1 MQPAD
6 IAVTLRRRTPW
17 EAMDLGLAMLQRWWR
32 LCYAPHLIVGVLV
45 VTGAWALG
53 WWLER
58 PWLAILLVWWMKP
71 LYDRLV
77 LHVLS
82 RAVFGEM
89 QSTREVLTR
98 RAGEWLGA
106 GLLPYL
112 LFRWW
117 PDMARSFNLPV
128 RQLEG
133 QTGAAGR
140 ERRTVLGRRASS
152 YAVWLTVVCL
162 NFELVLYWSLE
173 RFTQIFLP
181 AKAFEGRSLADI
193 FATGELFSQA
203 DLVAYAAA
211 VLLLEPFYV
220 AAGFALYLNRRTLL
234 EGWDVEVALRR
245 IAESRAKAPAAAVA
259 VLMACVALLVAAP
272 PAAAQEKSP
281 KQEIAEVLKAP
292 EFPHQRDTTRW
303 QRRDPGEPDREPEG
317 RAARESNGDSGF
329 SLGGALAQ
337 VAQVLFWVLAIGAL
351 GYALWWAARMLPRS
365 RGAASEAYRPP
376 ASLFGM
382 ELAPDK
388 LPADIAAAAL
398 ELARAGRLREA
409 LGLLYRGALS
419 DLVHRR
425 GVELLSSHTEAEVLG
440 LAQQALPT
448 QGGWYMDNLVKAW
461 RLSAYARR
469 DPSATDVERLA
480 NEYRGFAT

>member
-1 MQPAD
+1 
-6 IAVTLRRRTPW
+6 
-17 EAMDLGLAMLQRWWR
+17 
-32 LCYAPHLIVGVLV
+32 
-45 VTGAWALG
+45 
-53 WWLER
+53 
-58 PWLAILLVWWMKP
+58 MKP

-181 AKAFEGRSLADI
+181 AKAFEGRALTDI
-193 FATGELFSQA
+193 FVTGELFSQT
-203 DLVAYAAA
+203 DLLAYAAA

-245 IAESRAKAPAAAVA
+245 IAQRHAAAAMLIVC
-259 VLMACVALLVAAP
+259 CVMPMVCFS
-272 PAAAQEKSP
+272 QEEKNP
-281 KQEIAEVLKAP
+281 KGEIAEVLKAP
-292 EFPHQRDTTRW
+292 EFPHEVETTQWRRRNPIEPSGRDLN
-303 QRRDPGEPDREPEG
+303 
-317 RAARESNGDSGF
+317 ESDHAW
-329 SLGGALAQ
+329 LG
-337 VAQVLFWVLAIGAL
+337 AI
-351 GYALWWAARMLPRS
+351 GYALA
-365 RGAASEAYRPP
+365 
-376 ASLFGM
+376 
-382 ELAPDK
+382 K
-388 LPADIAAAAL
+388 
-398 ELARAGRLREA
+398 
-409 LGLLYRGALS
+409 
-419 DLVHRR
+419 V
-425 GVELLSSHTEAEVLG
+425 
-440 LAQQALPT
+440 
-448 QGGWYMDNLVKAW
+448 
-461 RLSAYARR
+461 
-469 DPSATDVERLA
+469 
-480 NEYRGFAT
+480 